1 MALFVEQVING
12 ISLGSIYALMAI
24 GFTLIFGVLRLLNM
38 AHGELYMLGAYL
50 GYTGIVLL
58 GFSAWIALPSAAV
71 LVFVVAVAIER
82 VAFRPLRDAPHFIP
96 LVSSLAVSTIV
107 LEIVRIAYGPYMFG
121 FESVIPMRTFGIG
134 TVRVTSVQ
142 VFLLAVGLVLTA
154 IVQLALMRTQL
165 GKAIRDTSQD
175 LVECRLLGLSVDRI
189 IAGTF
194 GIASALGAVAGM
206 LVSMRVGAIYPDMGF
221 IALVKAFTAA
231 ILGGMGSVF
240 GAVLGGYVLGIVES
254 LGSTYLPSGYSDAM
268 PYIILFAVL
277 VLLPGGLLGM
287 KTEQSSQQ
295 AVGQMGQGL
304 LDRLFVSVG
313 DKVDPRGIGVALIAA
328 TAAAAPFLDDYYLRV
343 LIIIAL
349 YAFMALG
356 MNVILGLA
364 GQLNLSHSGF
374 LAIGAYA
381 SALLTTRAGLDAW
394 TAIAAGAVLSALFAV
409 LVSFATFRVRGY
421 YLALVTLAFAEI
433 VRVVISYWI
442 NLTRGMMGLR
452 GIRAVNVGSFTFDT
466 PLRFFLL
473 SLAFLAIGLLAYRVI
488 AYSTT
493 GRALIALRD
502 DETAA
507 RSTGLACTRLKIFA
521 FVVSAV
527 YASVGGSLLAHYY
540 TAITPELANVHETVV
555 VLTIA
560 VVGGLG
566 SAAGSIG
573 GSAFV
578 NLLPEAFRSF
588 GDYRLLGY
596 GVILLATILF
606 QPQGLFSIT
615 RRLAR
620 TA

>member
-1 MALFVEQVING
+1 MALFVEQLING

-58 GFSAWIALPSAAV
+58 GFSPWIALPSAAV
-71 LVFVVAVAIER
+71 FVFVVAVAIER

-96 LVSSLAVSTIV
+96 LVSSLAVSTIL

-121 FESVIPMRTFGIG
+121 FESIIPMRTIGIG

-154 IVQLALMRTQL
+154 IVQLTLMRTQL
-165 GKAIRDTSQD
+165 GKAIRATSQD

-194 GIASALGAVAGM
+194 GIASALSAVAGM

-231 ILGGMGSVF
+231 ILGGMGSVL

-268 PYIILFAVL
+268 PYIILFTVL
-277 VLLPGGLLGM
+277 VLLPGGLLGI

-313 DKVDPRGIGVALIAA
+313 DKVDARGIGVALIAA

-394 TAIAAGAVLSALFAV
+394 TAMAAGAVLSALFAV

-442 NLTRGMMGLR
+442 NLTRGMMGVR

-466 PLRFFLL
+466 PLGFFWL
-473 SLAFLAIGLLAYRVI
+473 SLAFLAIGLLAYRLI

-507 RSTGLACTRLKIFA
+507 RSTGLACTRLKVFA

-566 SAAGSIG
+566 SAAGAIG

>member
-1 MALFVEQVING
+1 MALFLEQVING

-58 GFSAWIALPSAAV
+58 GLSPWVALPLAAA

-96 LVSSLAVSTIV
+96 LVSSLAVSTIL
-107 LEIVRIAYGPYMFG
+107 LEFVRIAYGPYMFG
-121 FESVIPMRTFGIG
+121 FEFVIPMHTFQIG
-134 TVRVTSVQ
+134 MVRVTSVQ
-142 VFLLAVGLVLTA
+142 VFLLVVGLGLTA
-154 IVQLALMRTQL
+154 IVQVTLMRTQL
-165 GKAIRDTSQD
+165 GKAIRATSQD
-175 LVECRLLGLSVDRI
+175 LVECRLLGLKVDRI
-189 IAGTF
+189 IGGTF
-194 GIASALGAVAGM
+194 GIASALGAAAGM

-221 IALVKAFTAA
+221 VALVKAFTAA
-231 ILGGMGSVF
+231 ILGGMGSVP
-240 GAVLGGYVLGIVES
+240 GAVLGGYFLGIVES

-268 PYIILFAVL
+268 PYMILFAVL
-277 VLLPGGLLGM
+277 VLLPGGLLGT
-287 KTEQSSQQ
+287 KHEQSSHHS
-295 AVGQMGQGL
+295 VGQMGQGL
-304 LDRLFVSVG
+304 LERLFASVG
-313 DKVDPRGIGVALIAA
+313 DRIDARGIGVALIALVA
-328 TAAAAPFLDDYYLRV
+328 VVAPFLDDYYLRV
-343 LIIIAL
+343 LIIIVL
-349 YAFMALG
+349 YAFMTLG

-381 SALLTTRAGLDAW
+381 SALLTTRAGFDAW
-394 TAIAAGAVLSALFAV
+394 SALAVGAVMSALFAV
-409 LVSFATFRVRGY
+409 LVSITTFRVRGY

-442 NLTRGMMGLR
+442 DLTRGMMGVR
-452 GIRAVNVGSFTFDT
+452 GIQAVNIGSLAFDT
-466 PLRFFLL
+466 PLRFFWL
-473 SLAFLAIGLLAYRVI
+473 SLAFLALGLLVYRLI
-488 AYSTT
+488 AYSMI

-507 RSTGLACTRLKIFA
+507 RSTGLACTRLKVFA

-527 YASVGGSLLAHYY
+527 YASIGGSLLAHYY
-540 TAITPELANVHETVV
+540 TAITPELASVHETVV

-566 SAAGSIG
+566 SAAGAIG
-573 GSAFV
+573 GSVFV
-578 NLLPEAFRSF
+578 NLLPEVFRSF

-596 GVILLATILF
+596 GIILLATILF

-620 TA
+620 TS